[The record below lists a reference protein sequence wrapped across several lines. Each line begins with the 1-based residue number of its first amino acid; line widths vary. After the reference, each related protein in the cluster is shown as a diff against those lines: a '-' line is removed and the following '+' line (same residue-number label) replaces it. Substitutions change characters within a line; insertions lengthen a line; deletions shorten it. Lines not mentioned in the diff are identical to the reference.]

1 MKAILKI
8 IKQNIVWLAFF
19 GSSILMLVIAIVAS
33 TMMISSAKI
42 IEETSKQ
49 HLLALSRAAALL
61 VPADH
66 LDRFMKAEDM
76 ELQEYKS
83 LNERLIAF
91 NTLSGTEYT
100 YFLRLD
106 EATNRMQFVID
117 NSVNTDALSVPP
129 VPRESYPDI
138 ALTGKPICVDLGS
151 YSEGWEGYM
160 TAYAPVFYEDGR
172 LSKTIAGVDMLD
184 KHIKTAQ
191 QNMRRLSG
199 LLIVSILLALGA
211 CLHSLLLYRRKARQA
226 LIASEAKSS
235 FLSRMSHEIR
245 TPLNAIIGFCGMSLS
260 SGNMAT
266 VKEYLEY
273 IDSSSNHLRQI
284 IDDVLDISKIESGK
298 VVLEYLPAECAREVA
313 KIENIIRPQ
322 ADKKNQ
328 NFEVFLGRE
337 VPLFV
342 RCDVVHLRQ
351 IIVNLLS
358 NAIKFTPENG
368 TVKFSVTQLET
379 VGNRSKMLWTV
390 EDTGIGITKEQQQSL
405 FQPFEQADIS
415 TTRKYGGTGL
425 GLSISKN
432 LVEMMGGTIQIESHA
447 GEGSRFFFALWVDI
461 VGRDS
466 FEEGSDPE
474 EVARKVCLRGEH
486 VLVVEDVETNQ
497 IIIQDILEKY
507 GAIVEIAKNGREG
520 YEKYAA
526 SPDAYTLILMDIQMP
541 VLDGYAATEMI
552 RASGFGNAGTIP
564 IVAMTANVYRED
576 VEKSLASGMNEHI
589 GKPFDLLQIEQ
600 IFVKLLGTDC

>member
-1 MKAILKI
+1 MKSILTI
-8 IKQNIVWLAFF
+8 IKQNTVWLAFF

-61 VPADH
+61 VPADD
-66 LDRFMKAEDM
+66 LDRFLKAEDM
-76 ELQEYKS
+76 ELQEYKA
-83 LNERLIAF
+83 LNERLIEF

-129 VPRESYPDI
+129 VPRENAPDI

-160 TAYAPVFYEDGR
+160 TAYAPVYYEDGR

-191 QNMRRLSG
+191 QNMRRLSD
-199 LLIVSILLALGA
+199 LLIFSILLALGA

-245 TPLNAIIGFCGMSLS
+245 TPLNAIIGFCDMSLS

-266 VKEYLEY
+266 VKEYLGY

-328 NFEVFLGRE
+328 KFEVSLGPG
-337 VPLFV
+337 VPHFV
-342 RCDVVHLRQ
+342 LCDVVHLRQ

-379 VGNRSKMLWTV
+379 VGNRSKLLWTV
-390 EDTGIGITKEQQQSL
+390 EDTGIGITKKQQQTL

-425 GLSISKN
+425 GLSISRN
-432 LVEMMGGTIQIESHA
+432 LVEMMGGTIQIESNA

-466 FEEGSDPE
+466 LEEGRVPE
-474 EVARKVCLRGEH
+474 EGARKVCLRGEH

-520 YEKYAA
+520 YETYAA

-576 VEKSLASGMNEHI
+576 VEKALASGMNGHI
-589 GKPFDLLQIEQ
+589 GKPFDLVQIEQ